1 MIMNTYKVNIKLENG
16 DEVQARSV
24 GNTPQEAVDRILESK
39 QFKEFN
45 QQWIGIES
53 IHYELEQAG
62 TSVQLDATRYDFQPS
77 KERNGWYVVT
87 DKKDL
92 VVVIFEKGK
101 FNETQRIIR
110 LDDTLPDPLTAASGL
125 KAIADYLRIYHSE
138 VLWPFREITDY

>member
-24 GNTPQEAVDRILESK
+24 GRTPNEAVNRVLESQ
-39 QFKEFN
+39 QFKDFKG
-45 QQWIGIES
+45 WMKIES

-62 TSVQLDATRYDFQPS
+62 TSVQVDATRYDFQPS
-77 KERNGWYVVT
+77 KEREDWYVVT
-87 DKKDL
+87 DKKDM

-101 FNETQRIIR
+101 FNETQRITR

-125 KAIADYLRIYHSE
+125 KAIADYLRIYHPE
-138 VLWPFREITDY
+138 VL

>member
-24 GNTPQEAVDRILESK
+24 GRTQQEAVNRVMESP
-39 QFKEFN
+39 QFKEFRG
-45 QQWIGIES
+45 WMKVES
-53 IHYELEQAG
+53 VHYELEQAC
-62 TSVQLDATRYDFQPS
+62 TTVQVDATRYDFQPS
-77 KERNGWYVVT
+77 KEREGWYVVT

-101 FNETQRIIR
+101 FNETHRITR

-125 KAIADYLRIYHSE
+125 KAIADYLHIYHPE
-138 VLWPFREITDY
+138 VL

>member
-1 MIMNTYKVNIKLENG
+1 MNTYRIKIRLENG

-62 TSVQLDATRYDFQPS
+62 TTVQFDATRYDFQPS
-77 KERNGWYVVT
+77 KEREDWYVVT
-87 DKKDL
+87 DKKDM

-101 FNETQRIIR
+101 FNETQRITR

-125 KAIADYLRIYHSE
+125 KAIADYLRIYHPE
-138 VLWPFREITDY
+138 VL

>member
-62 TSVQLDATRYDFQPS
+62 TTVQVDATRYDFQPS
-77 KERNGWYVVT
+77 KEREGWYVVT
-87 DKKDL
+87 DKKDM

-101 FNETQRIIR
+101 FNETQRITR
-110 LDDTLPDPLTAASGL
+110 LDDTLPNPLTAASGL
-125 KAIADYLRIYHSE
+125 KAIADYLHIYHPE
-138 VLWPFREITDY
+138 VL

>member
-62 TSVQLDATRYDFQPS
+62 TTVHVDAARYDFQLS
-77 KERNGWYVVT
+77 KEREGWYVVT

-92 VVVIFEKGK
+92 VVVIFEKGR

-125 KAIADYLRIYHSE
+125 KAIADYLHIYHPE
-138 VLWPFREITDY
+138 VL

>member
-1 MIMNTYKVNIKLENG
+1 MNTYKVNIKLENG

-24 GNTPQEAVDRILESK
+24 GRTPQEAVNRVLESQ
-39 QFKEFN
+39 QFKEFKR
-45 QQWIGIES
+45 WMKIES

-62 TSVQLDATRYDFQPS
+62 TSVQVDATRYDFQPS
-77 KERNGWYVVT
+77 KEREDWYVVT
-87 DKKDL
+87 DKKDM

-101 FNETQRIIR
+101 FNETQRITR

-138 VLWPFREITDY
+138 VL

>member
-1 MIMNTYKVNIKLENG
+1 MAMIMNTFKVNIKLENG

-24 GNTPQEAVDRILESK
+24 GRTPQEAVDRILNSK

-62 TSVQLDATRYDFQPS
+62 TTVHVDATRYDFQPS
-77 KERNGWYVVT
+77 KEWEGWYVVT
-87 DKKDL
+87 DKKDM

-101 FNETQRIIR
+101 FNETYRITR

-125 KAIADYLRIYHSE
+125 KAIADYLHLYHPE
-138 VLWPFREITDY
+138 VL

>member
-24 GNTPQEAVDRILESK
+24 GRTPDEAVNRVLESQ
-39 QFKEFN
+39 QFKEFRG
-45 QQWIGIES
+45 WMKVES
-53 IHYELEQAG
+53 IHYELERVG
-62 TSVQLDATRYDFQPS
+62 TTVQVDATRYDFQPS
-77 KERNGWYVVT
+77 KEREGWYVVT
-87 DKKDL
+87 DKKDM

-101 FNETQRIIR
+101 FNETQRITR

-138 VLWPFREITDY
+138 VL

>member
-1 MIMNTYKVNIKLENG
+1 MIMNTYRINVKLKNG

-62 TSVQLDATRYDFQPS
+62 TTVHVDVTRYDFQPS
-77 KERNGWYVVT
+77 KEREGWYVVT

-101 FNETQRIIR
+101 FNETQRITR

-125 KAIADYLRIYHSE
+125 KAIADYLHIYHPE
-138 VLWPFREITDY
+138 VL

>member
-24 GNTPQEAVDRILESK
+24 GRTPDEAVNRVLGSQ
-39 QFKEFN
+39 QFKEFKG
-45 QQWIGIES
+45 WMKIDS

-62 TSVQLDATRYDFQPS
+62 TSVQVDATRYDFQPS
-77 KERNGWYVVT
+77 KEREGWCVVT

-92 VVVIFEKGK
+92 VVVIFEKGR
-101 FNETQRIIR
+101 FNETQRITR

-125 KAIADYLRIYHSE
+125 KAIADYLRIYHPE
-138 VLWPFREITDY
+138 VL

>member
-1 MIMNTYKVNIKLENG
+1 MNTYKVNIKLENG

-24 GNTPQEAVDRILESK
+24 GRTPDEAVNRVLESQ
-39 QFKEFN
+39 QFKEFKG
-45 QQWIGIES
+45 WMKIES

-62 TSVQLDATRYDFQPS
+62 TSVQVDATRYDFQPS
-77 KERNGWYVVT
+77 KEREGWYVVT
-87 DKKDL
+87 DKKYL

-101 FNETQRIIR
+101 FNETQRITR

-138 VLWPFREITDY
+138 VL

>member
-16 DEVQARSV
+16 DKVQARSV
-24 GNTPQEAVDRILESK
+24 GRTPDEAVNRVLESP

-62 TSVQLDATRYDFQPS
+62 TTIQVDSTRYDFQLS
-77 KERNGWYVVT
+77 KEREGWYVVT

-92 VVVIFEKGK
+92 VVVIFEKGR
-101 FNETQRIIR
+101 FNETHRITR

-125 KAIADYLRIYHSE
+125 KGIADFLHIYHPE
-138 VLWPFREITDY
+138 VL